1 MSDETKPI
9 PVMTRTEIWNNRCAT
24 TSKGCGDCHS
34 CHSLGIKAGSKRAI
48 VYRNFLMFTTVGVAM
63 VVSTFIF
70 MKILTAIF
78 G

>member
-9 PVMTRTEIWNNRCAT
+9 PVMTRTGSWNNSCAT
-24 TSKGCGDCHS
+24 TSKGCGDCHT
-34 CHSLGIKAGSKRAI
+34 CHSLGIKAGSERNV
-48 VYRNFLMFTTVGVAM
+48 VYRNVAMYLTVGVAM
-63 VVSTFIF
+63 VVATLVF